1 MRVSEVRRLAAYIA
15 VSTGFGYAEIL
26 NMDLDEVVEWANAV
40 TGVHTAT
47 ER

>member
-26 NMDLDEVVEWANAV
+26 NMDLDEVVQWANDLSEWRN
-40 TGVHTAT
+40 TSHQ
-47 ER
+47 